1 MQKKSPIKK
10 SFRSDRERESENPAT
25 QADLTELQRRNVEKL
40 LRRALKMSDPLQGA
54 IGVQSSQLVML
65 GNHLHAA
72 LDEALANAEDPLDKF
87 NKLLPSIEAF
97 LKINRQFDRFAR
109 LNHDLMQ
116 QLASAQQ
123 AKSGSGKDQS
133 EELGS

>member
-1 MQKKSPIKK
+1 
-10 SFRSDRERESENPAT
+10 
-25 QADLTELQRRNVEKL
+25 
-40 LRRALKMSDPLQGA
+40 
-54 IGVQSSQLVML
+54 ML

-116 QLASAQQ
+116 QLADAQR
-123 AKSGSGKDQS
+123 AKSGSGRDQS

>member
-1 MQKKSPIKK
+1 MKKRPVKK
-10 SFRSDRERESENPAT
+10 VHRKVVVEGEPSLPSNAT
-25 QADLTELQRRNVEKL
+25 DLVTLQRQNAEKL
-40 LRRALKMSDPLQGA
+40 LRQSLRMSDPLQGA
-54 IGVQSSQLVML
+54 IGAQSSQLVML

-72 LDEALANAEDPLDKF
+72 LDEALAEANDPLEKF

-116 QLASAQQ
+116 RLSAAQKAQ
-123 AKSGSGKDQS
+123 SDRKDQS

>member
-1 MQKKSPIKK
+1 MHKKKRPIKK
-10 SFRSDRERESENPAT
+10 SSHERELESAAT
-25 QADLTELQRRNVEKL
+25 LTDVTELQRRNAEKL
-40 LRRALKMSDPLQGA
+40 LRRALKMTDPLQGA

-116 QLASAQQ
+116 QLADAQRV
-123 AKSGSGKDQS
+123 KSGSGRDQS

>member
-1 MQKKSPIKK
+1 MHKKKRPIKK
-10 SFRSDRERESENPAT
+10 SSHERELERAAT
-25 QADLTELQRRNVEKL
+25 QTDVTELQRRNAEKL
-40 LRRALKMSDPLQGA
+40 LRRALKMTDPLQGA

-116 QLASAQQ
+116 QLADAQR
-123 AKSGSGKDQS
+123 AKSGSGRDQS